1 MDNNPF
7 DSPDVAPAPASP
19 APRRSG
25 WKRTVGIIF
34 LLVAIVPAL
43 VLFVF
48 YYREVSVTYYMT
60 RNPLAPAAAHLATRM
75 QAIVLGNMRA
85 LGAVA
90 GSIVWTP
97 SAPDEK
103 TLRHLVGRYVQ
114 EGDLA
119 AFSGIAVTDAK
130 GAVLAMVDRRDVSP
144 RLDLVRTLS
153 RELVSRGGRYLAT
166 TIVTD
171 GAHPDVVLMTA
182 VRSGG
187 ESPEKG
193 GVLVALQNLSGALGQ
208 NLPVPRFRG
217 APGRSYLLS
226 SDGLVLA
233 SSDPGAVGRNLRGLG
248 RGALLDRLSQGEA
261 GIFVASVKG
270 QKRVYGSALLGD
282 VTGITPTPWFAVL
295 EAPKASLDSQIART
309 RLNMDL
315 IVFLLVPAFF
325 LIIVFILYK
334 SFRA

>member
-1 MDNNPF
+1 MDHTPF
-7 DSPDVAPAPASP
+7 NSPDVTPAPSSS

-25 WKRTVGIIF
+25 WKRTVGIVF

-60 RNPLAPAAAHLATRM
+60 RNPLSPAAAHLATRM

-85 LGAVA
+85 LGVVA
-90 GSIVWTP
+90 GSIVWSP
-97 SAPDEK
+97 AAPDEK
-103 TLRHLVGRYVQ
+103 TIRHIVGRYVQ

-130 GAVLAMVDRRDVSP
+130 GAVLTMFDRRDISP
-144 RLDLVRTLS
+144 HLDLVRTLS
-153 RELVSRGGRYLAT
+153 QELVARGGRYLAT

-171 GAHPDVVLMTA
+171 GVHPDVVLMTA

-187 ESPEKG
+187 DSPGKG
-193 GVLVALQNLSGALGQ
+193 GVLVALQNLSGELGQ

-233 SSDPGAVGRNLRGLG
+233 SSDPGVVGRNLRDFG
-248 RGALLDRLSQGEA
+248 RGGLLESLSQGKS
-261 GIFVASVKG
+261 GIFVESVKG
-270 QKRVYGSALLGD
+270 DKRVFGSALLGD

-295 EAPKASLDSQIART
+295 EAPNASLDSQIART

-325 LIIVFILYK
+325 LIIVFIVYK